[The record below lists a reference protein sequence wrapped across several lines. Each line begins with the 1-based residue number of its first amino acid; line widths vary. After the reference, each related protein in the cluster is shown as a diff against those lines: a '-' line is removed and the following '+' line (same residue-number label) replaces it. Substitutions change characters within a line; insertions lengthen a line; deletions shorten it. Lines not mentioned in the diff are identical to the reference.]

1 MDMKAGLACRSLDF
15 AWPGTPEAG
24 RKVLTAVDATFSPGT
39 TALIT
44 GETGAG
50 KSTLLHLLAGLLRP
64 TTGEIWADG
73 QPVSRWMV
81 SHRDRWRRQAG
92 IVFQHLALVPDISAA
107 ENLLL
112 AMLPKG
118 ISWSRMQAHI
128 SRQLVAADLAGLA
141 RTPAGEL
148 SGGQRQRLA
157 VARAMVGRPR
167 FILADE
173 PTAFQD
179 DAHAEGIIDQL
190 QSAVEGGAIAVICS
204 QDPRLKLSTAVQHHY
219 HLASGRLERQPKRQG
234 PP

>member
-1 MDMKAGLACRSLDF
+1 MKAGLACRSLDF
-15 AWPGTPEAG
+15 AWPGRPATG
-24 RKVLTAVDATFSPGT
+24 RKVLTAINATFLPGT
-39 TALIT
+39 ITLIT

-64 TTGEIWADG
+64 TAGEVRADG
-73 QPVSRWMV
+73 RPVSRWPG
-81 SHRDRWRRQAG
+81 SHRDRWRRQTG
-92 IVFQHLALVPDISAA
+92 IVFQHLALVPDISTA

-112 AMLPKG
+112 AMLPRG
-118 ISWSRMQAHI
+118 IPWSRMQASI
-128 SRQLVAADLAGLA
+128 RSQLIEADLEGLA

-157 VARAMVGRPR
+157 VARAMVAAPR

-179 DAHAEGIIDQL
+179 DVHAQGIIGQL
-190 QSAVEGGAIAVICS
+190 QRAVEAGAVAVVCS
-204 QDPRLKLSTAVQHHY
+204 QDPRFKSSAAVHKRY
-219 HLASGRLERQPKRQG
+219 DLADGRLQTDSDPKG